1 MRSTKK
7 TPEIIKQ
14 ELLASILE
22 VFEKKEDY
30 LQMNKEVK
38 NAKEPKG
45 GILQI
50 KKYKDLLKGTNR
62 KIINIVRK

>member
-1 MRSTKK
+1 MRSRKK

-30 LQMNKEVK
+30 LQMNEEVK

-45 GILQI
+45 SILLI
-50 KKYKDLLKGTNR
+50 KKYKDFLKGTNK